1 MSFDEVYISEIIK
14 AFFEHRN
21 DRVSLIKIDKQR
33 KKILLDIGEYEII
46 CVSAPHLNFFW
57 KMFRSSVGTNMKP
70 FK

>member
-33 KKILLDIGEYEII
+33 KKILLDIGEYEITQMEI
-46 CVSAPHLNFFW
+46 ECLENELSIFGYDYRIEVIE
-57 KMFRSSVGTNMKP
+57 
-70 FK
+70 

>member
-33 KKILLDIGEYEII
+33 KKILLDIGEYEITQMEI
-46 CVSAPHLNFFW
+46 ECLEKELSIFGYDYRIEVIE
-57 KMFRSSVGTNMKP
+57 
-70 FK
+70 